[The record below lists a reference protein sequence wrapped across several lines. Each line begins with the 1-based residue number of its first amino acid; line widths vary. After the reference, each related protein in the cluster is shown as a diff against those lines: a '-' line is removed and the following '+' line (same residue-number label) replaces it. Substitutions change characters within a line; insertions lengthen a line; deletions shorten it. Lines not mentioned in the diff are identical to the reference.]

1 MEARIGELLQHKVS
15 NIGTIHTQ
23 RARRERVGQDAVGA
37 GKGAIQKPRSTHYG
51 VVQVAGC
58 KQTFLLCLIEE
69 GILQDSLFRHPP
81 NKVGQCV
88 LILAVIG
95 LNSGGTQDNEP
106 VHILLAHAFKDV
118 RQCIGEHICL
128 FARACPESGKDRAM
142 SPDRIDDRAEV
153 VYVSLNDTKM
163 RILRQPLGITG
174 KSSDRVSLSQRLR
187 NKQPTRTSGGAE
199 DSDLHVSPVV
209 PFPVVPTTTL
219 YKAQPFR
226 DADI

>member
-15 NIGTIHTQ
+15 NIGTVHAQ
-23 RARRERVGQDAVGA
+23 RARRERVGQDSVRA
-37 GKGAIQKPRSTHYG
+37 GKGTIQKPRSTHYG

-69 GILQDSLFRHPP
+69 GILQDSLFGHPP

-95 LNSGGTQDNEP
+95 VNSGGAQDNEP

-118 RQCIGEHICL
+118 RQCIGEDICL
-128 FARACPESGKDRAM
+128 FASPCPESGKNSAVATD
-142 SPDRIDDRAEV
+142 SIDDRPEV
-153 VYVSLNDTKM
+153 VYVSLNHTEM
-163 RILRQPLGITG
+163 RILRQPLGVTD
-174 KSSDRVSLSQRLR
+174 KSSDRVSLGQRLR

-199 DSDLHVSPVV
+199 DNDLHVSPVV